1 MLLLVGSVG
10 IISGYAHPFTG
21 QDGKETTSQMGSIG
35 DTSMGR
41 PRVPRRS
48 PSFQIYYDPGLNAV
62 LVSSTSDV
70 GLVNAV
76 IENQAI
82 FLDPH
87 GMANHR
93 LFIRFFRTCGSS
105 NQRRS
110 GSLEGLA
117 IFKPRPS
124 RMLLYRVIILY
135 LKKRK

>member
-62 LVSSTSDV
+62 LVSSSSDV

-76 IENQAI
+76 IENLSTGSFYTYSFDSSELAVLPI
-82 FLDPH
+82 SEEAGVWRILLRNSS
-87 GMANHR
+87 GWSVS
-93 LFIRFFRTCGSS
+93 IR
-105 NQRRS
+105 
-110 GSLEGLA
+110 
-117 IFKPRPS
+117 ID
-124 RMLLYRVIILY
+124 I
-135 LKKRK
+135 

>member
-41 PRVPRRS
+41 PRAPRRS

-70 GLVNAV
+70 GLVHAV
-76 IENQAI
+76 IEN
-82 FLDPH
+82 LS
-87 GMANHR
+87 
-93 LFIRFFRTCGSS
+93 TSS
-105 NQRRS
+105 FYTYSFDSSELTILPIS
-110 GSLEGLA
+110 GEAGVW
-117 IFKPRPS
+117 RV
-124 RMLLYRVIILY
+124 LLYSNYGLVGCCYIES
-135 LKKRK
+135 

>member
-76 IENQAI
+76 IENLSTGSYYTYSFDSSELAVLPI
-82 FLDPH
+82 SGEAGVWRILLRNSL
-87 GMANHR
+87 GWSVS
-93 LFIRFFRTCGSS
+93 IR
-105 NQRRS
+105 
-110 GSLEGLA
+110 
-117 IFKPRPS
+117 ID
-124 RMLLYRVIILY
+124 I
-135 LKKRK
+135 

>member
-70 GLVNAV
+70 GPVHAV
-76 IENQAI
+76 IENLSTGSFYTYSFDSSELAVLPI
-82 FLDPH
+82 SGEAGVWRILLRNSS
-87 GMANHR
+87 GWSVS
-93 LFIRFFRTCGSS
+93 IR
-105 NQRRS
+105 
-110 GSLEGLA
+110 
-117 IFKPRPS
+117 ID
-124 RMLLYRVIILY
+124 I
-135 LKKRK
+135 

>member
-76 IENQAI
+76 IENLSTGSFYTYSFDSSELAVLPI
-82 FLDPH
+82 SGEAGVWRILLRNSS
-87 GMANHR
+87 GWSVS
-93 LFIRFFRTCGSS
+93 IR
-105 NQRRS
+105 
-110 GSLEGLA
+110 
-117 IFKPRPS
+117 ID
-124 RMLLYRVIILY
+124 I
-135 LKKRK
+135 

>member
-35 DTSMGR
+35 ETSMGR
-41 PRVPRRS
+41 PRASRRS

-76 IENQAI
+76 IENLSTGSFYTYSFDSSELAVLPI
-82 FLDPH
+82 SGEAGVWRILLRNSS
-87 GMANHR
+87 GWSVS
-93 LFIRFFRTCGSS
+93 IR
-105 NQRRS
+105 
-110 GSLEGLA
+110 
-117 IFKPRPS
+117 ID
-124 RMLLYRVIILY
+124 I
-135 LKKRK
+135 

>member
-1 MLLLVGSVG
+1 MRKTLMLLLVGSVG

-70 GLVNAV
+70 GPVHAV
-76 IENQAI
+76 IENLSTGSFYTYSFDSSELAVLPI
-82 FLDPH
+82 SGEAGVWRILLRNSS
-87 GMANHR
+87 GWSVS
-93 LFIRFFRTCGSS
+93 IR
-105 NQRRS
+105 
-110 GSLEGLA
+110 
-117 IFKPRPS
+117 ID
-124 RMLLYRVIILY
+124 I
-135 LKKRK
+135 

>member
-1 MLLLVGSVG
+1 MRKTLMLLLVGSVG

-76 IENQAI
+76 IENLSTGSFYTYSFDSSELAVLPI
-82 FLDPH
+82 SGEAGVWRILLRNSS
-87 GMANHR
+87 GWSVS
-93 LFIRFFRTCGSS
+93 IR
-105 NQRRS
+105 
-110 GSLEGLA
+110 
-117 IFKPRPS
+117 ID
-124 RMLLYRVIILY
+124 I
-135 LKKRK
+135 

>member
-1 MLLLVGSVG
+1 MRKTLMLLLVGSVG

-70 GLVNAV
+70 GPVHAV
-76 IENQAI
+76 IENLSTGSFYTYSFDSSELAV
-82 FLDPH
+82 LP
-87 GMANHR
+87 
-93 LFIRFFRTCGSS
+93 IRGEAGVWRILLRNSS
-105 NQRRS
+105 GWSVSIR
-110 GSLEGLA
+110 
-117 IFKPRPS
+117 ID
-124 RMLLYRVIILY
+124 I
-135 LKKRK
+135 

>member
-10 IISGYAHPFTG
+10 ILSGYAHPFTG

-76 IENQAI
+76 IENLSTGSFYTYSFDSSELAVLPI
-82 FLDPH
+82 SGEAGVWRILLRNSS
-87 GMANHR
+87 GWSVS
-93 LFIRFFRTCGSS
+93 IR
-105 NQRRS
+105 
-110 GSLEGLA
+110 
-117 IFKPRPS
+117 ID
-124 RMLLYRVIILY
+124 I
-135 LKKRK
+135 